1 MVMGDGALALLRSF
15 ITEGIAAIVV
25 GVVVAAGSNG
35 DGGTTM
41 GILVEVEE
49 DLDGS
54 DARGVPYCACRLERY
69 FLSIIAKVSGLS
81 VRCLSVALEFPPEFL
96 N

>member
-1 MVMGDGALALLRSF
+1 MVMGDGALALFRSF
-15 ITEGIAAIVV
+15 MTEGIVAIVV
-25 GVVVAAGSNG
+25 GVAVAAGSNG

-41 GILVEVEE
+41 GMLVEVEE

-54 DARGVPYCACRLERY
+54 EARGVPYCACRLERY
-69 FLSIIAKVSGLS
+69 FLSMIVKVSGLS
-81 VRCLSVALEFPPEFL
+81 VRWLSVALEFPSEFL